1 MEDLGKVV
9 EIELKNRRIPL
20 NGFLYSDVII
30 TDDVKKMFKIKD
42 DMIASVICKEI
53 TGNKNAE
60 DLRLEIEKE
69 NNQIINDLQYLNAT
83 EE

>member
-20 NGFLYSDVII
+20 NRFLSSDFII
-30 TDDVKKMFKIKD
+30 SDDVKNMFRIKD
-42 DMIASVICKEI
+42 NIIASAICKEI
-53 TGNKNAE
+53 TGNNNVE
-60 DLRLEIEKE
+60 DLRLEIDKE